1 MAPGAVG
8 PATAGAVR
16 QSPAVAGEAGLPGP
30 VLEPGQAACPD
41 CGGGNDPR
49 GRWCHHCGASQ
60 GTAVED
66 PVAWRPAAG
75 FRAHEEERGRA
86 LRRLAVV
93 LVVLAVPA
101 GAMIVGANVL
111 QSDQRG
117 GSAATG
123 TAGAG
128 PAPAFAQ
135 VSGVDVE
142 ASSESGAR
150 RAALLVD
157 GRTSTFWSRLPGDRF
172 AKLSFSFA
180 EPVRLGRIAIA
191 AGAAGAE
198 FERRHRPRTVE
209 LAFSDGT
216 TLTRNL
222 ADRPRFQHL
231 DFPPRSVAR
240 VTITIAD
247 VFQAPRTAE
256 NYNRTSLSEVRFYRP
271 A

>member
-1 MAPGAVG
+1 MRSQRRRPNRESGRDRLTDASAVG
-8 PATAGAVR
+8 R
-16 QSPAVAGEAGLPGP
+16 
-30 VLEPGQAACPD
+30 
-41 CGGGNDPR
+41 
-49 GRWCHHCGASQ
+49 
-60 GTAVED
+60 
-66 PVAWRPAAG
+66 
-75 FRAHEEERGRA
+75 
-86 LRRLAVV
+86 
-93 LVVLAVPA
+93 
-101 GAMIVGANVL
+101 
-111 QSDQRG
+111 
-117 GSAATG
+117 
-123 TAGAG
+123 
-128 PAPAFAQ
+128 
-135 VSGVDVE
+135 
-142 ASSESGAR
+142 
-150 RAALLVD
+150 
-157 GRTSTFWSRLPGDRF
+157 RTSS
-172 AKLSFSFA
+172 
-180 EPVRLGRIAIA
+180 A